1 MAIGNPCPPAGLG
14 QRRLPEPGAFAGTY
28 LAASLFAA
36 TSPDAKP
43 AGYSGSSQ
51 KFGFKGPVKE
61 AKPAK
66 EAVSEQAAKQLFDK
80 LA

>member
-1 MAIGNPCPPAGLG
+1 VPTK
-14 QRRLPEPGAFAGTY
+14 AFPVTY

-51 KFGFKGPVKE
+51 KFGFRCPVKE

-66 EAVSEQAAKQLFDK
+66 EAVREQAAKKLFEK

>member
-1 MAIGNPCPPAGLG
+1 MEELVCRRSSFLG
-14 QRRLPEPGAFAGTY
+14 ATSAFPGTY

-43 AGYSGSSQ
+43 AAYSGSSP
-51 KFGFKGPVKE
+51 KFGFRGPVKE